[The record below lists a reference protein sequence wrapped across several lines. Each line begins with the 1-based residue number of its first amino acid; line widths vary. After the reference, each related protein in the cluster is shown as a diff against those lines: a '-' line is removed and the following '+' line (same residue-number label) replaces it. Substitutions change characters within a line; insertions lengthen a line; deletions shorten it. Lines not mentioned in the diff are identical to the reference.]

1 MAHSNNSLLTSM
13 LAKSLGGYAGVMME
27 PPPQLAFDYTQP
39 QGEKGLVPHDSVS
52 WRIFKNPVS
61 LFIGGIAAVILEL
74 AEPSVRAGVW
84 DHSSFRTDPITR
96 LRRTGAAAM
105 MTVYGPR
112 SAAEKMIAGVVRAH
126 ERVRG
131 VTPKGDAYRAND
143 PKLLNWVQ
151 ATASFGFIEAYSQ
164 FVTRLSPEEVSQAFA
179 EGAEAAGLY
188 GAPGA
193 PSSRQEWEKLLLNLM
208 PTLEPSA
215 TLEEF
220 LGIMARAPLLPRLA
234 RPLQDMMIRA
244 ALEIIP
250 EELRETLGLEERRLS
265 PLSLAVVKAAGKF
278 ADKIPVHG
286 APPVQ
291 ASIRMGRD
299 PYFLYSA
306 PQT

>member
-1 MAHSNNSLLTSM
+1 MLHSYNPILTGI
-13 LAKSLGGYAGVMME
+13 LAKTVGRYAGAIME
-27 PPPQLAFDYTQP
+27 PPPQMAFDFTQP
-39 QGEKGLVPHDSVS
+39 EGEEGLVSHDSVT
-52 WRIFKNPVS
+52 WRVFKNPVS
-61 LFIGGIAAVILEL
+61 LFIGGVAAVILEL

-84 DHSSFRTDPITR
+84 NHSSFPTDPIMR

-131 VTPKGDAYRAND
+131 VTSYGEAYHAND

-164 FVTRLSPEEVSQAFA
+164 FATRLSSEEVTQAFA
-179 EGAEAAGLY
+179 EGAEAARLY
-188 GAPGA
+188 GATGA
-193 PSSRQEWEKLLLNLM
+193 PSSRLAWESLLADLT

-220 LGIMARAPLLPRLA
+220 LAIMGKAPLLPSLA
-234 RPLQDMMIRA
+234 RPVQDMMIRA
-244 ALEIIP
+244 AFEIIP
-250 EELRETLGLEERRLS
+250 PELRAKLGLEQRRLS
-265 PLSLAVVKAAGKF
+265 PLSLAFVKTVGKL
-278 ADKIPVHG
+278 ADKIPVRS

-306 PQT
+306 SA